1 MTAVTKGFASRLGFG
16 VGRTLRFFMND
27 RNVGLRWV
35 KRAFLVTALLVVL
48 VNSFSWLLGSL
59 LTIGCLGLALFALV
73 KGDGSLLDGSAI
85 AECSEAE
92 DDYSTHPNRGEYDNP
107 NYYLYY
113 KD

>member
-1 MTAVTKGFASRLGFG
+1 M
-16 VGRTLRFFMND
+16 
-27 RNVGLRWV
+27 
-35 KRAFLVTALLVVL
+35 
-48 VNSFSWLLGSL
+48 
-59 LTIGCLGLALFALV
+59 